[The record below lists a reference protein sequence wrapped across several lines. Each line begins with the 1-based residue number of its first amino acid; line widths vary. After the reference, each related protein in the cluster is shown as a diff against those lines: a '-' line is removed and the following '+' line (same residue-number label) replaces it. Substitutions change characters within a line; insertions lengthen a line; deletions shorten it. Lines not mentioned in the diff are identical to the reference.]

1 MGIGFDEFKSY
12 FEFGLE
18 VTGVVG
24 GIGTAIY
31 KFDCINALFRI
42 ARGRANSADETLAIE
57 AIRES
62 GGVGQQ
68 FMRAIARAM
77 GKKGHKQA
85 AARLNRIRGQA
96 GGQAEGQAEERPASP
111 GQMV

>member
-42 ARGRANSADETLAIE
+42 ARGRANSADETLAI
-57 AIRES
+57 ADP
-62 GGVGQQ
+62 
-68 FMRAIARAM
+68 
-77 GKKGHKQA
+77 KG
-85 AARLNRIRGQA
+85 RILDA
-96 GGQAEGQAEERPASP
+96 PYTNFATS
-111 GQMV
+111 